1 VYPIFQ
7 STQTIENQLVM
18 SKSGIK
24 VFAPAT
30 VANLGC
36 GFDILGLALNEPG
49 DEIIARKT
57 ESAGQ
62 VTITKIT
69 GAQGNLPYEP
79 TKNTAGVAAL
89 AFLKKQR
96 ADFGLELE
104 IHKKMPIGSGLGSS
118 SASAVAAV
126 VAANTFLKHPLHRR
140 ELLPF
145 AIAGEKVA
153 SGSAHADNV
162 APALIG
168 GIVLARDV
176 DDIHRII
183 PPKSLYV
190 VVIYPKLQILTSEAR
205 AMLSDRV
212 SLGEHIQQSANLGGL
227 ILGFERSDFPL
238 IKRSLKDIIIEPQR
252 AELIPGFYDVKDA
265 ALVNG
270 ALGCSI
276 SGAGPSL
283 FALCE
288 NTFIANNVAQAMTQ
302 AFQKHKIESTPYIS
316 EVNKEGA
323 KIF

>member
-1 VYPIFQ
+1 
-7 STQTIENQLVM
+7 M

-57 ESAGQ
+57 DNAGQ
-62 VTITKIT
+62 VIISKIT
-69 GAQGNLPYEP
+69 GAKGKLPFDP
-79 TKNTAGVAAL
+79 MKNTAGMAAL
-89 AFLKKQR
+89 TFLKSQN
-96 ADFGLELE
+96 ADFGIDLE

-126 VAANTFLKHPLHRR
+126 VAANAFMKHPLYRR
-140 ELLPF
+140 DLLPF

-162 APALIG
+162 APSLIG

-176 DDIHRII
+176 NDIHRIN
-183 PPKSLYV
+183 PPKSLF
-190 VVIYPKLQILTSEAR
+190 VVIVYPALQILTSQAR
-205 AMLSDRV
+205 ALLSNNV
-212 SLGEHIQQSANLGGL
+212 SLGEHIQQSANLAGL
-227 ILGFERSDFPL
+227 ILGLERSDFGL

-252 AELIPGFYDVKDA
+252 ADLIPGFYDVKNA

-276 SGAGPSL
+276 SGAGPSI
-283 FALCE
+283 FALCD
-288 NTFIANNVAQAMTQ
+288 NSFIANNVVEAMTK
-302 AFQKHKIESTPYIS
+302 AFLKHKVESTPYIS
-316 EVNKEGA
+316 EINKEGA
-323 KIF
+323 KIC

>member
-1 VYPIFQ
+1 
-7 STQTIENQLVM
+7 M

-36 GFDILGLALNEPG
+36 GFDILGLALEAPG
-49 DEIIARKT
+49 DEIIVRKT
-57 ESAGQ
+57 ENAGQ
-62 VTITKIT
+62 VVISKIT
-69 GAQGNLPYEP
+69 GAKGKLPFDP
-79 TKNTAGVAAL
+79 LKNTAGMAAL

-96 ADFGLELE
+96 ADFGLDLE

-126 VAANTFLKHPLHRR
+126 VGANTFLKHPLHRR

-190 VVIYPKLQILTSEAR
+190 VVIYPELQILTSEAR
-205 AMLSDRV
+205 ARLSNSV

-227 ILGFERSDFPL
+227 ILGFERSDFGL
-238 IKRSLKDIIIEPQR
+238 IRRSLKDIIIEPQR
-252 AELIPGFYDVKDA
+252 ADLIPGFYDVKDA
-265 ALVNG
+265 ALING
-270 ALGCSI
+270 AMGCSI

-288 NTFIANNVAQAMTQ
+288 NSFIANNVAEAMTKTFLKQ
-302 AFQKHKIESTPYIS
+302 KIESTPHIS

-323 KIF
+323 KIY

>member
-1 VYPIFQ
+1 
-7 STQTIENQLVM
+7 M

-36 GFDILGLALNEPG
+36 GFDILGLALNAPG

-57 ESAGQ
+57 ENAGQ
-62 VTITKIT
+62 VVISKIF
-69 GAQGNLPYEP
+69 GAKGKLPFDP
-79 TKNTAGVAAL
+79 LKNTAGMAVL
-89 AFLKKQR
+89 SFLKKQR
-96 ADFGLELE
+96 TDFGLDIE

-126 VAANTFLKHPLHRR
+126 VAANAFLKHPLHRR
-140 ELLPF
+140 DLLPF
-145 AIAGEKVA
+145 AIDGEKVA

-183 PPKSLYV
+183 PPKSLFV
-190 VVIYPKLQILTSEAR
+190 VVIYPELQILTSEAR
-205 AMLSDRV
+205 ALLSNEV
-212 SLGEHIQQSANLGGL
+212 SLGEHIQQSANLAGL
-227 ILGFERSDFPL
+227 ILGFERSDFGL

-252 AELIPGFYDVKDA
+252 ADLIPGFYDVKDA

-283 FALCE
+283 FALCD
-288 NTFIANNVAQAMTQ
+288 NSFIANNVAEAMTK
-302 AFQKHKIESTPYIS
+302 AFLKHKIESTPYIS

-323 KIF
+323 KIC